1 MPTFARTLVSVL
13 ALSLLTAPAALAAE
27 PDGAGHGQARG
38 EAGGHAMPHAEM
50 TKPAKT
56 GTIVVEQAWARAS
69 LTTNGAAYVAFRN
82 MGKSTDRLIG
92 IRSPVARRAELHT
105 HTMDK
110 GIMRMRPLKAIEVH
124 PGAPAVMRPGGDH
137 IMLMGL
143 TRKLKRGE
151 TFPITLRFAHAGEVT
166 VMVTVAGPGA
176 SGPATAGHKG
186 HGTPKKSTH

>member
-1 MPTFARTLVSVL
+1 MPTFARMLVSTLV
-13 ALSLLTAPAALAAE
+13 LSLMAAPAAIAAGSHSA
-27 PDGAGHGQARG
+27 DHGKSHG
-38 EAGGHAMPHAEM
+38 KDGGHTMPM
-50 TKPAKT
+50 KSVKV

-69 LTTNGAAYVAFRN
+69 LTANGAAYVAFRN
-82 MGKSTDRLIG
+82 IGKSTDRLIG
-92 IRSPVARRAELHT
+92 VRTPVANRAELHT

-151 TFPITLRFAHAGEVT
+151 TFPITLRFAQAGEVT
-166 VMVTVAGPGA
+166 VMAKVAGPGA
-176 SGPATAGHKG
+176 RGPGSTGHEG
-186 HGTPKKSTH
+186 HSTPKKPTH

>member
-1 MPTFARTLVSVL
+1 MSIFVRSLVSTL
-13 ALSLLTAPAALAAE
+13 ALSLLAAPDAFAAQ
-27 PDGAGHGQARG
+27 PHGALHGQAHG
-38 EAGGHAMPHAEM
+38 NEGGNHATPM
-50 TKPAKT
+50 KPAT
-56 GTIVVEQAWARAS
+56 LGAIVVEQAWARAS
-69 LTTNGAAYVAFRN
+69 LTNNGAAYVVFRN
-82 MGKSTDRLIG
+82 IGKSTDRLID

-151 TFPITLRFAHAGEVT
+151 RFPITLRFAHAGEVT

-176 SGPATAGHKG
+176 SGPGATGHKG
-186 HGTPKKSTH
+186 HGAPKKTTH

>member
-1 MPTFARTLVSVL
+1 MPTFARTLVSML
-13 ALSLLTAPAALAAE
+13 ALSLLTAPAAIAA
-27 PDGAGHGQARG
+27 GSHGTGHDKAHGKSG
-38 EAGGHAMPHAEM
+38 SHAMPM
-50 TKPAKT
+50 KSAKT
-56 GTIVVEQAWARAS
+56 GAIVVEKAWARAS
-69 LTTNGAAYVAFRN
+69 LTANGAAYVAFRN
-82 MGKSTDRLIG
+82 TGKSTDRLIG
-92 IRSPVARRAELHT
+92 VRSPVAQRAELHT

-176 SGPATAGHKG
+176 SGPAAGGHNG
-186 HGTPKKSTH
+186 HGKDKKHTH

>member
-1 MPTFARTLVSVL
+1 MSTFARTLVSVL
-13 ALSLLTAPAALAAE
+13 ALSLLTAPVAVGAE
-27 PDGAGHGQARG
+27 PHGASPGQARG
-38 EAGGHAMPHAEM
+38 KGGGHAMPHADM
-50 TKPAKT
+50 TKPA

-69 LTTNGAAYVAFRN
+69 LTTNGAAYVALRN

-92 IRSPVARRAELHT
+92 ILTPVARRAELHT

-176 SGPATAGHKG
+176 SGPGSAGHKG
-186 HGTPKKSTH
+186 HGTPKKPTH